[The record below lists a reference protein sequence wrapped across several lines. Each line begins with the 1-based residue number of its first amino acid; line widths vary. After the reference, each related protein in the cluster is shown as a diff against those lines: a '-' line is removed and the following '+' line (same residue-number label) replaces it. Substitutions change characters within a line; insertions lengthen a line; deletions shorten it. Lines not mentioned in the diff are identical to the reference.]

1 MSKYSGRLVK
11 LAVNIEGTRGSNP
24 ASYAFQ
30 VPRTSFSFD
39 DKVTK
44 ARSNAGMGVLAD
56 SEEAF
61 VTTKYGAGDL
71 EGEVRA
77 DSFGVFLYGI
87 LGTLS
92 TSGPVDSAY
101 THAFSVTNDAI
112 NQSLSFLVED
122 KNTKEAYPLVMID
135 TLEISAELDA
145 VVRFNVSLMSKQGE
159 TSGVAM
165 PALASSHKF
174 TKKHLSFKIAASIG
188 AIAGASAISLKSLN
202 ITFSKGVVL
211 DDVLGTAEPEDLF
224 NTILGIE
231 GSFELNYNDETYKGY
246 VKDGTNRAM
255 EIKWTNSDATIGAG
269 TNPSLT
275 MQFPK
280 VDFFDWEPNYALDE
294 IVTQTVSFKASRD
307 VANGLAVISKCELV
321 NDTASY

>member
-1 MSKYSGRLVK
+1 MSKFSGRLVK
-11 LAVNIEGTRGSNP
+11 LAANIEGTRGSNP
-24 ASYAFQ
+24 ASYPFQ
-30 VPRTSFSFD
+30 VPRVSFSYD

-44 ARSNAGMGVLAD
+44 ARSSAGMGVLAD

-71 EGEVRA
+71 EGEIRA
-77 DSFGVFLYGI
+77 DSFGLFLYGL

-92 TSGPVDSAY
+92 TAGPTDSAY
-101 THAFSVTNDAI
+101 THAFSVTNDSI
-112 NQSLSFLVED
+112 NQSLSFLIED
-122 KNTKEAYPLVMID
+122 RNTKEAYPLVMLD
-135 TLEISAELDA
+135 TLEMVAELDE
-145 VVRFNVSLMSKQGE
+145 VVKFNASFMGKQGE
-159 TSGVAM
+159 TSGVSM
-165 PALASSHKF
+165 PALANSYKF

-188 AIAGASAISLKSLN
+188 AIAAASAISLKSLN
-202 ITFSKGVVL
+202 ITFSKGAVL
-211 DDVLGTAEPEDLF
+211 DDVLGTAEPEDIL

-231 GSFELNYNDETYKGY
+231 GTFVLNYEDETYKGY
-246 VKDGTNRAM
+246 AKDGTNRAM
-255 EIKWTNSDATIGAG
+255 EIKWTNGDATIGAG

-294 IVTQTVSFKASRD
+294 IVSQTVSFKASRD
-307 VANGLAVISKCELV
+307 VANSLDIISKCELV